1 MRQRGFEIVTGWQD
15 KGIQLPQR
23 KTAASA
29 GYDLAAGEAVT
40 IAPGT
45 LAMVPTGLKAYMQE
59 DEVLTIH
66 IRSSMA
72 VKRHLVLMNSVG
84 VVDADYY
91 NNPDNE
97 GHLYIALYNRG
108 QESVQLAK
116 GERIAQGI
124 FQKYLTVDDDVAGE
138 GAARLGGWGSTGS
151 GGKE

>member
-1 MRQRGFEIVTGWQD
+1 
-15 KGIQLPQR
+15 
-23 KTAASA
+23 
-29 GYDLAAGEAVT
+29 
-40 IAPGT
+40 
-45 LAMVPTGLKAYMQE
+45 
-59 DEVLTIH
+59 
-66 IRSSMA
+66 
-72 VKRHLVLMNSVG
+72 MNSVG

-91 NNPDNE
+91 NNPDND

-138 GAARLGGWGSTGS
+138 GAARLGGWGSTGR